1 MNEPTLRPFQLASD
15 DQDPLDSPDDLE
27 SEKQNEKEPEA
38 LPDDVDVNGED

>member
-1 MNEPTLRPFQLASD
+1 MNEPTLRAFQLASD

-38 LPDDVDVNGED
+38 

>member
-1 MNEPTLRPFQLASD
+1 MNQKEQPPRLMASD

-38 LPDDVDVNGED
+38 LPDDVDVNGGD